1 MRVRRRT
8 FLATCVASL
17 AAPAVLRL
25 ARADAPPVVLK
36 LHHFMSSVSS
46 AHDKFIVPW
55 ARKVEADSQGRI
67 RIDIFPSMQLG
78 GTPARLFD
86 QVQNGDA
93 EIVFA
98 APALTPGRF
107 AKIEM
112 FDLPFVVSRRAL
124 VGSKAL
130 QDFATINL
138 KDEFR
143 DVHPICFSCSDR
155 GVLHASRPIRTVEDV
170 RGAKLHVQTRFAA
183 EAMRVLG
190 GQPVPMPPGQLPPAI
205 TQHVVDGCLDP
216 WHMVPGLRLNDLL
229 KSHTEF
235 SELSPSSTSFVL
247 AMNSAA
253 YGRLPRD
260 LKVVIDSNSGQGAAS
275 LAGAMWDLEAAS
287 VADSVVQGGDSII
300 TLLPEAVAHWR
311 KATEP
316 VVEQWLKEMKAQKID
331 GAKLLAG
338 ARALLAKYAG
348 EPEPQPALT
357 VRPAPSQ
364 QQATVQS
371 QPAVSPPSPAP
382 AAAPPASVAKPLAPP
397 PLQPSPP
404 HLAPP
409 APSAPAPASVAKPA
423 PPVAAIAPT
432 TPAPHVAAPSAPVPA
447 PLPAPAPAPTTVAPA
462 AKSAIA
468 PTLAPA
474 TAPAPPS
481 VAAAP
486 PPPPAPAPKPVPKTL
501 DIPL

>member
-1 MRVRRRT
+1 M
-8 FLATCVASL
+8 
-17 AAPAVLRL
+17 
-25 ARADAPPVVLK
+25 
-36 LHHFMSSVSS
+36 
-46 AHDKFIVPW
+46 
-55 ARKVEADSQGRI
+55 E
-67 RIDIFPSMQLG
+67 
-78 GTPARLFD
+78 
-86 QVQNGDA
+86 
-93 EIVFA
+93 
-98 APALTPGRF
+98 
-107 AKIEM
+107 
-112 FDLPFVVSRRAL
+112 
-124 VGSKAL
+124 
-130 QDFATINL
+130 
-138 KDEFR
+138 
-143 DVHPICFSCSDR
+143 
-155 GVLHASRPIRTVEDV
+155 
-170 RGAKLHVQTRFAA
+170 
-183 EAMRVLG
+183 
-190 GQPVPMPPGQLPPAI
+190 
-205 TQHVVDGCLDP
+205 
-216 WHMVPGLRLNDLL
+216 PGLRLNDLL

-382 AAAPPASVAKPLAPP
+382 AAAPPAPVA
-397 PLQPSPP
+397 
-404 HLAPP
+404 
-409 APSAPAPASVAKPA
+409 VAKPA